1 MFVAQSDS
9 EFCNSRPSADDYMEV
24 SAQEDL
30 YKEATQTYGAT
41 LQRLARAYESDPD
54 KRRDLLQDIHLALW
68 LSLEK
73 YEARCSL
80 RTWVYRVAHNTA
92 TSHVIRQ
99 HRTNS
104 RELFSLEQIEAMPDR
119 VDPARDAGDR
129 LAIERLFE
137 LIHQLKPLERDVMLL
152 YLENLDAAS
161 IAEITGISP
170 VHVRVLIH
178 RIKVILTR
186 RFHKGGPS

>member
-1 MFVAQSDS
+1 MD
-9 EFCNSRPSADDYMEV
+9 V

-30 YKEATQTYGAT
+30 YREATQSYGAT

-104 RELFSLEQIEAMPDR
+104 RELFSLEQIEVMSDGA
-119 VDPARDAGDR
+119 DPARDADDR
-129 LAIERLFE
+129 MAIERLFE

-152 YLENLDAAS
+152 YLEDLDAAS
-161 IAEITGISP
+161 IAEITGISA
-170 VHVRVLIH
+170 VHVRVQIH
-178 RIKVILTR
+178 RIKAILAR
-186 RFHKGGPS
+186 RFHRGGHS

>member
-1 MFVAQSDS
+1 MG
-9 EFCNSRPSADDYMEV
+9 V

-104 RELFSLEQIEAMPDR
+104 RELFSLEQIEAMPDS

-129 LAIERLFE
+129 LAIEKLFE

-161 IAEITGISP
+161 IAEITGISA

-186 RFHKGGPS
+186 RFHKGGHS